1 MLRRIE
7 IDMQK
12 RPRREQAQIGRR
24 QADAGEIASAAFSP
38 ALGKVAAL
46 AYVRT
51 QFAEPGTE
59 LRLAPQEGL
68 RDVRVLVL

>member
-1 MLRRIE
+1 VLRRIE
-7 IDMQK
+7 IEITEPPAAGSKLKSSDGQS
-12 RPRREQAQIGRR
+12 
-24 QADAGEIASAAFSP
+24 DAGEIASAAFSP

-59 LRLAPQEGL
+59 LRLGG
-68 RDVRVLVL
+68 VRVLVI